1 MWPREMGRTQRSR
14 RRVFPPHRGDGAR
27 GVSLWWQARA
37 RVVNAGAAASQR
49 PARPSQRPLMRA
61 YRRAPP
67 GYQLALPLYRPARR
81 SMSWLGSA
89 FFFGLKLLASGLAG
103 VLAGVL
109 VATALWHES
118 WKPASSP
125 QAAGNETAAHS
136 SAGETT
142 VYRRPPAQRD
152 GGSWVG
158 SRLHGRLGPGAAVE
172 LSAVGE
178 DDDVCAAGA
187 GRDRQTIP
195 PGRTH
200 APGGFDLRQL
210 A

>member
-1 MWPREMGRTQRSR
+1 
-14 RRVFPPHRGDGAR
+14 
-27 GVSLWWQARA
+27 
-37 RVVNAGAAASQR
+37 
-49 PARPSQRPLMRA
+49 MRA

-152 GGSWVG
+152 ADRGSEANSTDVWD
-158 SRLHGRLGPGAAVE
+158 RGPPSNYPLRVKTTTFAPPAQDATG
-172 LSAVGE
+172 
-178 DDDVCAAGA
+178 
-187 GRDRQTIP
+187 TIP
-195 PGRTH
+195 PQARTQR
-200 APGGFDLRQL
+200 PSGF
-210 A
+210 

>member
-1 MWPREMGRTQRSR
+1 
-14 RRVFPPHRGDGAR
+14 
-27 GVSLWWQARA
+27 
-37 RVVNAGAAASQR
+37 
-49 PARPSQRPLMRA
+49 
-61 YRRAPP
+61 
-67 GYQLALPLYRPARR
+67 
-81 SMSWLGSA
+81 MSWLGSA

-152 GGSWVG
+152 ADRGSEANSTDVWD
-158 SRLHGRLGPGAAVE
+158 RGPPSNYPLRVKTTTFAPPAQDATG
-172 LSAVGE
+172 
-178 DDDVCAAGA
+178 
-187 GRDRQTIP
+187 TIP
-195 PGRTH
+195 PRRARS
-200 APGGFDLRQL
+200 APVDCQISRQL